1 MRFIGILLIVSA
13 SLGLL
18 SCGQKGPLQLPQQA
32 LPWQTPEVLVLLV
45 N

>member
-18 SCGQKGPLQLPQQA
+18 SCGQKGPLLPREA
-32 LPWQTPEVLVLLV
+32 LPWQSPELLV
-45 N
+45 FVVK